1 MEWNSL
7 IVVACLTNLSG
18 SSLGWDL
25 GLRVSVLS
33 KA

>member
-7 IVVACLTNLSG
+7 IVVACLTNLN
-18 SSLGWDL
+18 SSLLGWDL